1 MLWIVLILIV
11 FCEFSLKYNRSHS
24 PRRIAGAGDARL
36 RRARDDHPLRPVRPA
51 GKKYRRI
58 KTFSP
63 MRGGSAEGLD

>member
-36 RRARDDHPLRPVRPA
+36 RRARDEHLLRPVRPA
-51 GKKYRRI
+51 AQVPHPPHHRRARHPRHRR
-58 KTFSP
+58 S
-63 MRGGSAEGLD
+63 R